1 MTAHPHC
8 KYNLDFTLVLK
19 TKDNKSFF
27 NEAMLCRVKEIV
39 KKLSS
44 ENDIELAG
52 FDGHENHIKLNL
64 LMHPNLTPSKFINSL
79 KTVTSRHLRKEF
91 PIQQSQFYYKER
103 VIWDRGYCLVTS
115 GSFEQTIDDYLSLN
129 EDI

>member
-8 KYNLDFTLVLK
+8 KYNLNFTLVLK

-27 NEAMLCRVKEIV
+27 NEAMLSRVKEIIQR
-39 KKLSS
+39 LSS
-44 ENDIELAG
+44 ENDIELTG

-79 KTVTSRHLRKEF
+79 KTVTSRYLRKEF

-115 GSFEQTIDDYLSLN
+115 GDFGQTIDAYLAN
-129 EDI
+129 EI